1 MTQMGQIE
9 ASGWITVAKL
19 SAIRSFYG
27 AESSSEQGIYSQI
40 NQLKAKTKTPTD
52 VGFEFDKIGSAVMVR
67 IVDLDL
73 LDFSE
78 KLNKCVQKS
87 KPK

>member
-1 MTQMGQIE
+1 MGKIE
-9 ASGWITVAKL
+9 SSGWITVAKL
-19 SAIRSFYG
+19 SAIRAFYG
-27 AESSSEQGIYSQI
+27 AESASEQSIYTQVR
-40 NQLKAKTKTPTD
+40 QLQAGTKQPTD

-73 LDFSE
+73 LKFADSL
-78 KLNKCVQKS
+78 KKCVEKS